1 MPRRI
6 DPDVLEAIRLEFVY
20 GYEPPVVARHLRA
33 FKMSIFKQTLYL
45 YWNVMAWAN
54 MAVYITG

>member
-20 GYEPPVVARHLRA
+20 GYESFVVARHLRA
-33 FKMSIFKQTLYL
+33 FGTFIFKQTFYL
-45 YWNVMAWAN
+45 Y
-54 MAVYITG
+54 